1 MRNYLTK
8 LEVKDW
14 RLFNMSADNRGVSPE
29 AMEALRK
36 QMESAKAEQTPAS
49 AQSPQQQPQQSTPN
63 TTSATAALREQMI
76 SSKANSGQTVVL
88 EQGMNYTPNEQ
99 ETQQTNNGASTT
111 IINTTK
117 VPQDNGED
125 DVTGKG
131 FKPTKT
137 FVMIAAGVIVLG
149 LIIFIVFA
157 SNAPEEDIPNIP
169 EEELQW
175 ILPDS
180 QYSYTVDQIDRLRVV
195 GYTGREIEEFETL
208 QMDINELV
216 KEATAKRDAWVQE
229 AIAPLYDSTSQ
240 EYKDFISQT
249 WLTLPKRNDTD
260 DWENIAGYHE
270 VRKNLDYAKVETY
283 GNQLY
288 IKVYLDDNEHN
299 DWFFLNVTPED
310 WVRLK
315 DTGNV
320 IVTYTYCT
328 RYLLV
333 GQNTL
338 IEDFENIFITAA
350 HLEIIE

>member
-1 MRNYLTK
+1 
-8 LEVKDW
+8 
-14 RLFNMSADNRGVSPE
+14 MSANDRGVSPE
-29 AMEALRK
+29 AIEALRR
-36 QMESAKAEQTPAS
+36 QMQSVEAEQTHAS
-49 AQSPQQQPQQSTPN
+49 MQSSKQHQQQSTPN
-63 TTSATAALREQMI
+63 TTSATAALREQMLN
-76 SSKANSGQTVVL
+76 SKANSGQAVVL

-99 ETQQTNNGASTT
+99 GKQQTTNGASTT

-117 VPQDNGED
+117 VPQDNDVD
-125 DVTGKG
+125 DDTGRG

-137 FVMIAAGVIVLG
+137 FVMIAAGIIVLL
-149 LIIFIVFA
+149 LIIFIVLA
-157 SNAPEEDIPNIP
+157 SNGSEEDTPNIQ
-169 EEELQW
+169 EEELEW
-175 ILPDS
+175 IIPDS
-180 QYSYTVDQIDRLRVV
+180 QYSYTIDQIERLRMV
-195 GYTGREIEEFETL
+195 GYTGREIEEFEAL
-208 QMDINELV
+208 QIDVDELV

-229 AIAPLYDSTSQ
+229 AIAPLYDATSQ

-260 DWENIAGYHE
+260 DWDNIAQYYE
-270 VRKNLDYAKVETY
+270 VRKNLDYEKVETY

-288 IKVYLDDNEHN
+288 IKIYLDDYEHN

-315 DTGNV
+315 DKGNV
-320 IVTYTYCT
+320 IVAYTYCT

-338 IEDFENIFITAA
+338 IEDFENIFITEA

>member
-1 MRNYLTK
+1 
-8 LEVKDW
+8 
-14 RLFNMSADNRGVSPE
+14 MSVDDRGVSPE
-29 AMEALRK
+29 AMEALRR

-49 AQSPQQQPQQSTPN
+49 EQSSQQQPQQSTP
-63 TTSATAALREQMI
+63 TATSATAALREQMI
-76 SSKANSGQTVVL
+76 RSKANSGQTVVL
-88 EQGMNYTPNEQ
+88 EQGMNYAPNEQ
-99 ETQQTNNGASTT
+99 ETQQTNNGTSTTT

-117 VPQDNGED
+117 VPQDNGGD
-125 DVTGKG
+125 DNTERG

-137 FVMIAAGVIVLG
+137 FVMIVAGVIILG
-149 LIIFIVFA
+149 LIIFIVFTSSGA
-157 SNAPEEDIPNIP
+157 EEDIPDIS
-169 EEELQW
+169 EEELEW
-175 ILPDS
+175 ILSES
-180 QYSYTVDQIDRLRVV
+180 QYSYTADQIERLRTV
-195 GYTGREIEEFETL
+195 GYTGKEIEEFEKL

-260 DWENIAGYHE
+260 DWDNIANYYP
-270 VRKNLDYAKVETY
+270 VKDNLDYEKVETY

-288 IKVYLDDNEHN
+288 IKIYLDDNEHD

-310 WVRLK
+310 WARLK
-315 DTGNV
+315 DAGNV

-338 IEDFENIFITAA
+338 IEDFENIFITEA
-350 HLEIIE
+350 HLEII

>member
-1 MRNYLTK
+1 
-8 LEVKDW
+8 
-14 RLFNMSADNRGVSPE
+14 MSANDRGVSPE

-36 QMESAKAEQTPAS
+36 QMQAAGAEQAPAS
-49 AQSPQQQPQQSTPN
+49 VQSPQQHQQQSTPN
-63 TTSATAALREQMI
+63 TTSATAALREQMLN
-76 SSKANSGQTVVL
+76 SKANSGQTVVL

-99 ETQQTNNGASTT
+99 GKQQTTNGTSTT

-117 VPQDNGED
+117 VEQDNSGD
-125 DVTGKG
+125 DDTGRG

-137 FVMIAAGVIVLG
+137 FVMIAAGIIVLL

-157 SNAPEEDIPNIP
+157 SNGSEEDITNVP
-169 EEELQW
+169 EEELEW

-180 QYSYTVDQIDRLRVV
+180 QYSYTIDQIERLRMV
-195 GYTGREIEEFETL
+195 GYTGREIEEFEKL

-229 AIAPLYDSTSQ
+229 AIAPLYDATSQ

-260 DWENIAGYHE
+260 DWDNIAGYHV
-270 VRKNLDYAKVETY
+270 VRKNLDYEKVETY

-288 IKVYLDDNEHN
+288 IKVYLDDNEHD

-310 WVRLK
+310 WARLK
-315 DTGNV
+315 DAGNV

-338 IEDFENIFITAA
+338 IEDFENIFITEA

>member
-1 MRNYLTK
+1 
-8 LEVKDW
+8 
-14 RLFNMSADNRGVSPE
+14 MSANDRGVSPE
-29 AMEALRK
+29 AMEALRR
-36 QMESAKAEQTPAS
+36 QMQAAGAEQAPAS
-49 AQSPQQQPQQSTPN
+49 VQSPQQQPQQSTPS
-63 TTSATAALREQMI
+63 TTSATAALREQMLN
-76 SSKANSGQTVVL
+76 SKANSGQTVVL
-88 EQGMNYTPNEQ
+88 EQGMNYSPNEQ
-99 ETQQTNNGASTT
+99 ETHQTTNGTSTT

-117 VPQDNGED
+117 VEQDNSGD
-125 DVTGKG
+125 DDTRRG

-137 FVMIAAGVIVLG
+137 FVMIAAGIIVLG
-149 LIIFIVFA
+149 LIIFIVLA
-157 SNAPEEDIPNIP
+157 SNGSGEDIPNVP
-169 EEELQW
+169 EEELEW

-180 QYSYTVDQIDRLRVV
+180 QYSYTVDQIERLRMV

-229 AIAPLYDSTSQ
+229 AIAPLYDATSQ

-260 DWENIAGYHE
+260 DWGNIAQYYE
-270 VRKNLDYAKVETY
+270 VRKNLDYEKVETY

-288 IKVYLDDNEHN
+288 IKIYLDDNEHK
-299 DWFFLNVTPED
+299 DWFFLNVSPED
-310 WVRLK
+310 WVRLQG
-315 DTGNV
+315 TGNV
-320 IVTYTYCT
+320 IVTYKYCT

-338 IEDFENIFITAA
+338 IEDFENIFITEA